1 MEWTIPW
8 RDSNDTPIMIAW
20 DKQDLENIDL
30 PQDWIKG
37 CFEIV
42 NIDTSGSLMML
53 WIVGDCAR
61 AADTLSDNEVP
72 KNFKFIF
79 KNHPKNFK
87 KFEIFCEIF
96 EKN

>member
-1 MEWTIPW
+1 MEWNIPW

-20 DKQDLENIDL
+20 DKEDLKNIDL

-61 AADTLSDNEVP
+61 AADTLSDNEVQFW
-72 KNFKFIF
+72 KNKVLVN
-79 KNHPKNFK
+79 K
-87 KFEIFCEIF
+87 
-96 EKN
+96 